1 MNIDQPASQQVIS
14 HVNSPRP
21 VNLTTV
27 RFDVNA
33 PPMTLN
39 SLNSRMPVVPR
50 SRLVTVSPRASS
62 RGLNLRPAIPHRSL
76 DSTVDRS
83 AQNITTWSS
92 YLPADCIQLM
102 ILHGWDHST

>member
-1 MNIDQPASQQVIS
+1 MNIHQPASQRVIS

-21 VNLTTV
+21 VNLTSI

-33 PPMTLN
+33 PLMT
-39 SLNSRMPVVPR
+39 LNSRMPIIPR
-50 SRLVTVSPRASS
+50 SRLVTVSPSTSS
-62 RGLNLRPAIPHRSL
+62 RGLNLRAAVPHRSL

-92 YLPADCIQLM
+92 YLPAECIRLM